1 MYRNLLKNVVTITE
15 DDGTY
20 TADKSYL
27 FLQRGLARGT
37 GVICLFDGKLIPLQA
52 IGDKLYFAAEI
63 MGAYIMI
70 TIGSD
75 GVTCTIDAGT
85 SEEETT
91 PEAETIPD
99 SDETT

>member
-1 MYRNLLKNVVTITE
+1 MCTDLLKNVVTITAGE
-15 DDGTY
+15 NEGTFV
-20 TADKSYL
+20 ADKSYSDL
-27 FLQRGLARGT
+27 RKGIIKGI

-85 SEEETT
+85 LEENAGESEEN
-91 PEAETIPD
+91 ATI
-99 SDETT
+99 

>member
-1 MYRNLLKNVVTITE
+1 MYRNLLKNVVTVTE

-20 TADKSYL
+20 TADKSYV

-52 IGDKLYFAAEI
+52 IADKLYFAAEI
-63 MGAYIMI
+63 KDTYIMI

-75 GVTCTIDAGT
+75 GVTCTLDG
-85 SEEETT
+85 ET
-91 PEAETIPD
+91 PEEQEPND
-99 SDETT
+99 